1 MAHARAVPTARLL
14 RARAS
19 ARRGLLASAT
29 ATVAVAV
36 ATVCTLLAWLAA
48 EVGRAEDAA
57 PPGVPHDEVAA
68 QVDAGVIALVS
79 AAPAL
84 VLLVVILAA
93 TAAAQLA
100 RLLAAARE
108 QETANLRARGLSRR
122 QATVAN
128 ALEAAAVGALGAAV
142 GVVLAVIVLALVNH
156 GAAEMLSV
164 WPAGVATAVILA
176 AVMVVASR
184 PRAAASARGA
194 RVTTAAAVVLV
205 LLAAA
210 FVLWQLPLARPAGFD
225 PVAAIAPTVV
235 LMAGALL
242 ALAVFGAGSAA
253 WAVAAAARPG
263 LAPSYPARQVAR
275 RLPIAAVAVLLV
287 GLTVA
292 QVVFAAAYSSTWT
305 AMVTDSAALRAGA
318 DLRVDLQPAAA
329 TPATVAE
336 AASVDGV
343 DAAAPAL
350 VVPIE
355 VGSTTAQLVAVPAA
369 AIGTVVSAAGGIVD
383 REALAAAV
391 APADGSV
398 SADPLELGASASALR
413 ATISVSAS
421 RDGAAAA
428 VVLAATVL
436 DANGAAASFR
446 LVGTPEGQPDGTV
459 RVIAEAPLP
468 AGTGPWRLLAVTA
481 SVPASFAN
489 TTVEVALLGLEAVG
503 GEPLDVGGSVVL
515 DQGAPEQVV
524 WLGDGG
530 GDGAGAAGGDG
541 TADGAGAE
549 EAGATGADA
558 AAVRAVLSTALATRL
573 GLDVGDEV
581 EFRYAGT
588 GRRGGLVVADII
600 QAVPGAASGV
610 AAFAPLEVLETSMLQ
625 RGTSLVSA
633 TSVWAAGSPS
643 ADVALSAAL
652 DDRPVA
658 TSAPGVSASIVAA
671 LVGGWWIAAAGSVI
685 LSLVAAFAIAQ
696 TLALARRR
704 ELGVLRA
711 LGVPAGRQA
720 RMRAGELSGVLGA
733 SVVLGIPAGVL
744 VSWVLVPDL
753 VRAVTPGILP
763 LGTTVTFAWPGLIAA
778 LVVLA
783 AGLAAI
789 VVATALVVRRAA
801 RTATVGEDAR

>member
-48 EVGRAEDAA
+48 EVGRAGDAA

-122 QATVAN
+122 QAAVAN
-128 ALEAAAVGALGAAV
+128 ALEAAAVGVLGAAV
-142 GVVLAVIVLALVNH
+142 GVALAVIVLALVNH
-156 GAAEMLSV
+156 GAAGMLSV
-164 WPAGVATAVILA
+164 WPAGIATAVILA

-253 WAVAAAARPG
+253 WAVAAASRPG

-549 EAGATGADA
+549 GAGATGADA
-558 AAVRAVLSTALATRL
+558 APVRAVLSTALAARL
-573 GLDVGDEV
+573 GLDLGDEV

-588 GRRGGLVVADII
+588 GRRGGLVVADIV
-600 QAVPGAASGV
+600 QAVTGAASGV

-711 LGVPAGRQA
+711 LGVPHGRQA

-733 SVVLGIPAGVL
+733 SVVLGMPAGVL

-789 VVATALVVRRAA
+789 VVATALAVRRAA